1 MEPLFQLGKG
11 GMSDALIKQVDD
23 ALTAR
28 ELIKVKVLRD
38 TSPLTPREAADRIA
52 EATGSE
58 VVAVIG
64 GSTELCRRTFTG
76 KNYEVSTMEID
87 RDTDSYMI
95 FTVNEILSKY
105 KDAQLFLIIGSDMF
119 LSFHK
124 WYKYR
129 EIMKKCT
136 LCVMSREDEDTVKA
150 LRSYAFSTLHIYMPS
165 NEANGIIISP
175 SSPLE
180 ISSTE
185 IRQKISAGED
195 VSDVLTK
202 EAYEF
207 IKERGMYGYAKK

>member
-1 MEPLFQLGKG
+1 MKIGIFGGTFNPPHKG
-11 GMSDALIKQVDD
+11 HLRLIETFAAK
-23 ALTAR
+23 L
-28 ELIKVKVLRD
+28 ELDKVL
-38 TSPLTPREAADRIA
+38 
-52 EATGSE
+52 
-58 VVAVIG
+58 VIPDKRPVHKIC
-64 GSTELCRRTFTG
+64 EDLAL
-76 KNYEVSTMEID
+76 EID

>member
-1 MEPLFQLGKG
+1 
-11 GMSDALIKQVDD
+11 
-23 ALTAR
+23 
-28 ELIKVKVLRD
+28 
-38 TSPLTPREAADRIA
+38 
-52 EATGSE
+52 
-58 VVAVIG
+58 
-64 GSTELCRRTFTG
+64 
-76 KNYEVSTMEID
+76 
-87 RDTDSYMI
+87 MI
-95 FTVNEILSKY
+95 FTVIEILSKY

>member
-1 MEPLFQLGKG
+1 MKIGIFGGTFNPPHKG
-11 GMSDALIKQVDD
+11 HLRLIETFADK
-23 ALTAR
+23 L
-28 ELIKVKVLRD
+28 ELDKVLVIPDKRPVHKICED
-38 TSPLTPREAADRIA
+38 LALDSDRA
-52 EATGSE
+52 
-58 VVAVIG
+58 
-64 GSTELCRRTFTG
+64 ELCRRTFTG

-105 KDAQLFLIIGSDMF
+105 KDVQLFLIIGSDMF

>member
-1 MEPLFQLGKG
+1 MAAVDHVLVHQLHITIEPCAARRLTVGHSIG
-11 GMSDALIKQVDD
+11 QVDTMGQHMVCTKHCNR
-23 ALTAR
+23 L
-28 ELIKVKVLRD
+28 LL
-38 TSPLTPREAADRIA
+38 
-52 EATGSE
+52 G
-58 VVAVIG
+58 
-64 GSTELCRRTFTG
+64 LCQ
-76 KNYEVSTMEID
+76 NYEVSTMEID

>member
-1 MEPLFQLGKG
+1 MKIGIFGGTFNPPHKG
-11 GMSDALIKQVDD
+11 HLRLIETFADK
-23 ALTAR
+23 L
-28 ELIKVKVLRD
+28 ELDKVLVIPDKRPVHKICED
-38 TSPLTPREAADRIA
+38 LALDSDRA
-52 EATGSE
+52 
-58 VVAVIG
+58 
-64 GSTELCRRTFTG
+64 ELCRRTFTG

-180 ISSTE
+180 ISSTV
-185 IRQKISAGED
+185 IRQKYPR
-195 VSDVLTK
+195 VRMCPM
-202 EAYEF
+202 F
-207 IKERGMYGYAKK
+207 

>member
-1 MEPLFQLGKG
+1 
-11 GMSDALIKQVDD
+11 
-23 ALTAR
+23 
-28 ELIKVKVLRD
+28 
-38 TSPLTPREAADRIA
+38 
-52 EATGSE
+52 
-58 VVAVIG
+58 
-64 GSTELCRRTFTG
+64 
-76 KNYEVSTMEID
+76 
-87 RDTDSYMI
+87 MI

-150 LRSYAFSTLHIYMPS
+150 LRSYAFSTLHIYMQS